1 MLFGRQHRQK
11 KGALKFRVCFVF
23 TIIINFKWVLYDWCR
38 NKTKQN
44 KNVLDKIDLKALP
57 AGLRA
62 LPHYFAVRGISK
74 LVYVST
80 LAKMLNPHFFRTG
93 IRGHVPSHMS
103 RFPGIEAMTWLAN
116 YPITCSSTHSKR
128 SSSRPPLML
137 TMLCRRMW
145 RKIPSRSCTMSQ
157 SWLRFT
163 VGSLQFFITIV
174 SLDSIGIEEVLASRM
189 QDEKV

>member
-1 MLFGRQHRQK
+1 MERLLGHSYKLSYRKRCSSQTR
-11 KGALKFRVCFVF
+11 KGYWAPGVHYSGHNNYILLYESIIWKTTSTMKALW
-23 TIIINFKWVLYDWCR
+23 NPEYALSY
-38 NKTKQN
+38 
-44 KNVLDKIDLKALP
+44 KIDLKALP
-57 AGLRA
+57 ARLRA

-74 LVYVST
+74 LGYVST

-93 IRGHVPSHMS
+93 IRGHMPFHML

-128 SSSRPPLML
+128 RSSRSSLML

-157 SWLRFT
+157 SWLKFT
-163 VGSLQFFITIV
+163 VASLQFFTTI
-174 SLDSIGIEEVLASRM
+174 AS
-189 QDEKV
+189 